1 MKTSIEIPDEMV
13 REVRILAAR
22 EGKKLKEIVEES
34 LRETLSARS
43 GKRAG
48 SVADIEPVSVGSML
62 DFDDE
67 TDLLGEMIDARGH
80 RY

>member
-1 MKTSIEIPDEMV
+1 MKTSIEIPDSMV
-13 REVRILAAR
+13 REVRMLAAR

-34 LRETLSARS
+34 LRQTLETRA

-48 SVADIEPVSVGSML
+48 SVADIEPVSVGTVL
-62 DFDDE
+62 PFDEDS
-67 TDLLGEMIDARGH
+67 DLLAEMIDARGH

>member
-1 MKTSIEIPDEMV
+1 MKTSIEIPDGIV

-34 LRETLSARS
+34 LRQTLEERA
-43 GKRAG
+43 GNRAG
-48 SVADIEPVSVGSML
+48 SVADIEPVSVGSVL
-62 DFDDE
+62 PCDE
-67 TDLLGEMIDARGH
+67 EPDLLGEMIDARGH